1 MYNRDYFLKLVQQ
14 FAQVLARISGLKE
27 KGEQEKAAEL
37 IRDTYSGL
45 LKLERPYLL
54 KLDETQLISTL
65 RKLHRL
71 EYDQLEVL
79 ARLMYEDAELDTAQK
94 NNLCQKALLILH
106 YLNTAQRVY
115 SFEREQLI
123 EDIRKLADT
132 L

>member
-37 IRDTYSGL
+37 IRETYSGL

-54 KLDETQLISTL
+54 ELEETELISTL
-65 RKLHRL
+65 REQHRL

-79 ARLMYEDAELDTAQK
+79 ARLMYEDADLDTAQK
-94 NNLCQKALLILH
+94 NNLCQKALLILQ
-106 YLNTAQRVY
+106 YLNTEQRVY
-115 SFEREQLI
+115 SFEREKLMA
-123 EDIRKLADT
+123 DIRVFAGKS
-132 L
+132 

>member
-45 LKLERPYLL
+45 LKLERSYLL
-54 KLDETQLISTL
+54 ELEEAQLISTL
-65 RKLHRL
+65 RELHRL

-79 ARLMYEDAELDTAQK
+79 ARLMYEDAGLDTAQK
-94 NNLCQKALLILH
+94 NNLCQKALLILQ
-106 YLNTAQRVY
+106 YLNTEQRVY
-115 SFEREQLI
+115 SFEREQLM
-123 EDIRKLADT
+123 ENIRMFADKG
-132 L
+132 